1 VPRLIT
7 EDMKKAIGIYRE
19 IKLAGKPG
27 SDQKILDL
35 VAEEIRKNDFNVSTV
50 VSDNFDTNLGADIV
64 FTMARGE
71 EINRKIAEGGYFSVN
86 TPQSIRSSF
95 DRKGTYQKMIEE
107 GANIPETKF
116 FQTNDI
122 SFQDI
127 NKKSIFKPANR
138 HEFWF
143 VVENEEDFDKAIEE
157 YKKEGIE
164 EIVVQEFI
172 NGDHVKYYVIDKE
185 VMFNKSNLSEE
196 IINQIEE
203 QSIFIGKITG
213 LEVFGG
219 DFIINE
225 EKAYCVDANDWPS
238 FGSVEGIT
246 QEESA
251 IKIANF
257 IIKKYAN
264 R

>member
-1 VPRLIT
+1 MPRIT
-7 EDMKKAIGIYRE
+7 TKDMKKAIGIYRE

-35 VAEEIRKNDFNVSTV
+35 VAEEIRKNGFDVSTII
-50 VSDNFDTNLGADIV
+50 SDNFNINLEADII

-71 EINRKIAEGGYFSVN
+71 EINRKIVEGGYFSVN

-95 DRKGTYQKMIEE
+95 DRKGTYQKMIEDD
-107 GANIPETKF
+107 ANIPETRF

-122 SFQDI
+122 NFQDI
-127 NKKSIFKPANR
+127 NRKSILKPANR

-143 VVENEEDFDKAIEE
+143 VVENEEDFNRAIEE

-172 NGDHVKYYVIDKE
+172 NGDHVKYYVVDKE
-185 VMFNKSNLSEE
+185 IMFNEIDLSEE
-196 IINQIEE
+196 VIDQIKK
-203 QSIFIGKITG
+203 QSILVGKITG
-213 LEVFGG
+213 LEIFGG

>member
-1 VPRLIT
+1 
-7 EDMKKAIGIYRE
+7 MKKAIGIYRE

-35 VAEEIRKNDFNVSTV
+35 VAEEIRKNSFEVETVFPDQFDSGINV
-50 VSDNFDTNLGADIV
+50 DLI

-71 EINRKIAEGGYFSVN
+71 DINNILMKKDVLVLNS
-86 TPQSIRSSF
+86 PQSIRFSF
-95 DRKGTYQKMIEE
+95 NRKGTYKKMIEM
-107 GANIPETKF
+107 GANIPETSFYKI
-116 FQTNDI
+116 NDLNF
-122 SFQDI
+122 SVI
-127 NKKSIFKPANR
+127 NKKSILKPANR

-143 VVENEEDFDKAIEE
+143 VVENEENFNKGMEE

-164 EIVVQEFI
+164 EIVVQDFI
-172 NGDHVKYYVIDKE
+172 EGDHVKYYVIDNE
-185 VMFNKSNLSEE
+185 VILPTGIENNFSEK
-196 IINQIEE
+196 IIKDIKNQAILT
-203 QSIFIGKITG
+203 GKATG
-213 LEVFGG
+213 LNIFGG
-219 DFIINE
+219 DFIVTQDT
-225 EKAYCVDANDWPS
+225 AYCVDANDWPS
-238 FGSVEGIT
+238 FGSIEGTT